1 MLLLLLLLLL
11 LLQLLEKLE
20 EEDTDDEEDA
30 DGDDCMVD
38 GARGLMVHLAVEL
51 FLLFTLASLEKVDE
65 TGLASVDTSEVDSV
79 TRAEVVLDS
88 TFSSDSIASFEVL
101 DETDAIVLAVAV
113 EVGSSSFLEI
123 TASVQVFLGED
134 GQGGDG

>member
-1 MLLLLLLLLL
+1 M
-11 LLQLLEKLE
+11 QLLEKLE

-38 GARGLMVHLAVEL
+38 GVRGLMVHLAVEL

-101 DETDAIVLAVAV
+101 DETDAIVLAV

-123 TASVQVFLGED
+123 TAASVQVFLGED